1 MSSDNGTMTV
11 VMTGVIVIVAV
22 VGTTVAAL
30 GMLYAARAQATNAAD
45 AAALAAA
52 VATYPSVGRDDPRSA
67 AEHAAEA
74 NGAGLVGC
82 ECPVDSSLDARTVEV
97 VTAIRVDVPIF
108 GEVTVRAASRAE
120 FDPMRWLGLRA
131 FSTA

>member
-1 MSSDNGTMTV
+1 
-11 VMTGVIVIVAV
+11 
-22 VGTTVAAL
+22 
-30 GMLYAARAQATNAAD
+30 
-45 AAALAAA
+45 
-52 VATYPSVGRDDPRSA
+52 
-67 AEHAAEA
+67 
-74 NGAGLVGC
+74 
-82 ECPVDSSLDARTVEV
+82 VEV